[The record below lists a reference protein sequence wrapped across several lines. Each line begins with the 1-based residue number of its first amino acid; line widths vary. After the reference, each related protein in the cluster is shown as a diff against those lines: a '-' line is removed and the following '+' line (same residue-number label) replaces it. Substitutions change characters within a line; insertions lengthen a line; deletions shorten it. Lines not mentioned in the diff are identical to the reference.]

1 MIEQLTISIKEILGL
16 SSVLSGL
23 IALSVCAIWSI
34 VFNRIK
40 EGQKAEFQKQI
51 ETQKAE
57 FSKEIETLKAKNDKC
72 NYITKTQFDAEF
84 KMYQELSKKMFD
96 AYINIGMINI
106 EEKDIETLNDNDRK
120 EYFLEKKKAAFDAYY
135 SFVKCFQTYYP
146 FINKDICDAYNI
158 FKNQILNIDKIVSTI
173 DYVRENKDSINDN
186 INKIT
191 KQINIINDVLR
202 NYLQSL
208 KVYED

>member
-1 MIEQLTISIKEILGL
+1 MEQITISISEIFG
-16 SSVLSGL
+16 
-23 IALSVCAIWSI
+23 WSI
-34 VFNRIK
+34 GISTLVAVAFGALWSIGFNRIK

-51 ETQKAE
+51 ENQKSE
-57 FSKEIETLKAKNDKC
+57 FTKELETLKAKNDKI
-72 NYITKTQFDAEF
+72 NYITKIQFDAEY
-84 KMYQELSKKMFD
+84 KMYQDLSQKMFN
-96 AYINIGMINI
+96 AYINIGMMNI

-135 SFVKCFQTYYP
+135 SFIKCFQTYYP

-158 FKNQILNIDKIVSTI
+158 FKNQILNIDKTVSTI
-173 DYVRENKDSINDN
+173 DYVRRNKDSINDN

-191 KQINIINDVLR
+191 EQINIINDVLR